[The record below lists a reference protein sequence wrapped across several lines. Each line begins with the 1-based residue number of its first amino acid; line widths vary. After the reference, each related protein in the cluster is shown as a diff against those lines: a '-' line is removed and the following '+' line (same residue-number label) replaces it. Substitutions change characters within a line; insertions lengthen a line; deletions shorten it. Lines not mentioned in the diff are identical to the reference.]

1 MTTLKATLAAD
12 IPPPTHSAPRVK
24 YPFHLLEKT
33 GQCLTF
39 PPETDYRKL
48 SRAAHQYAMRH
59 DWFAAVRRIADGSIR
74 VWRVE

>member
-1 MTTLKATLAAD
+1 MNPHKPTLQSD
-12 IPPPTHSAPRVK
+12 IPPPQHANGRGK

-59 DWFAAVRRIADGSIR
+59 DWYAAVRKLPDGSAR
-74 VWRVE
+74 VWRIE